1 MENTYPNPAEPV
13 FDPREKDR
21 QVMSVSD
28 WFVTQL
34 LMIIPLVNLIL
45 LIVWAV
51 SSTGNRNRANWAK
64 ASLIWVAIVFGLY
77 FLVFIIAVIVG
88 MNASTLSEW

>member
-1 MENTYPNPAEPV
+1 MYQNPAGPV

-45 LIVWAV
+45 LLVWALPLSCLSGLLPCHV
-51 SSTGNRNRANWAK
+51 VAPCLAPPACPAEPQKNCFFRRNVHIRRFFC
-64 ASLIWVAIVFGLY
+64 VF
-77 FLVFIIAVIVG
+77 
-88 MNASTLSEW
+88 SP

>member
-1 MENTYPNPAEPV
+1 MEEMYQNPAGPV
-13 FDPREKDR
+13 FDPREKDH

-64 ASLIWVAIVFGLY
+64 ASLIWVAIGIVLY
-77 FLVFIIAVIVG
+77 ILIFVIIFATG
-88 MNASTLSEW
+88 SSMPDLSDW

>member
-1 MENTYPNPAEPV
+1 MEEMYQNPAGPV

-51 SSTGNRNRANWAK
+51 SSPATATVPTGQRLR
-64 ASLIWVAIVFGLY
+64 
-77 FLVFIIAVIVG
+77 
-88 MNASTLSEW
+88 

>member
-1 MENTYPNPAEPV
+1 MENTYPNPAGPV

-34 LMIIPLVNLIL
+34 LMIIPFVNLIL

-64 ASLIWVAIVFGLY
+64 ASLIWVVIGIVLY
-77 FLVFIIAVIVG
+77 ALIFVIIFSIG
-88 MNASTLSEW
+88 MSGETLSDW